1 MNINRNKQQQRI
13 STSTIVIVGVLG
25 SIAVIATVLLVNKI
39 INKLKH
45 NKSKDLI
52 KDADKEIEKP
62 SLTYREVDYQSMAD
76 SLFGAMD
83 GVGTSWQPI
92 VTVIKKLKTHS
103 DWYALIKAFGVRETT
118 SSLSTFKGNLIDW
131 FSDELDE
138 SEYKYIN
145 DKLKL
150 INVTI

>member
-1 MNINRNKQQQRI
+1 MNINRNEQQQRI
-13 STSTIVIVGVLG
+13 PTSTIVIVGVLG

-52 KDADKEIEKP
+52 KEADKEIEKP
-62 SLTYREVDYQSMAD
+62 SLTYNEVDYDSMAT
-76 SLFGAMD
+76 SLFDAMD

-92 VTVIKKLKTHS
+92 VTVIKKLKTRS
-103 DWYALIKAFGVRETT
+103 DWYALVKAFGVRETT
-118 SSLSTFKGNLIDW
+118 SMFSTFKGNLIDW

-150 INVTI
+150 INVII

>member
-1 MNINRNKQQQRI
+1 MNINRNEQQKKI

-25 SIAVIATVLLVNKI
+25 SIAVITTVLLVNKI

-52 KDADKEIEKP
+52 KEADKEIEKP
-62 SLTYREVDYQSMAD
+62 SLTYKEVDYHSMAD

-92 VTVIKKLKTHS
+92 VTVIKKLKTRS
-103 DWYALIKAFGVRETT
+103 DWYALVKAFGVRETT
-118 SSLSTFKGNLIDW
+118 SMFSTFKGNLIDW